1 MIKQLLLEI
10 LDYYR
15 YKITNDKCTQ
25 DDMKSV
31 YKVLSEN
38 VTSQAT
44 IKDIAEFYNQSES
57 NVRNVICRNF
67 IEPPQRRVHYDFHS
81 FIKFIPKSWRKNASE
96 EEKRDVTIHK
106 ADEKFATYP
115 QK

>member
-1 MIKQLLLEI
+1 MIKELLLEI

-15 YKITNDKCTQ
+15 YKILNDGCTQ
-25 DDMKSV
+25 AEMKSL

-44 IKDIAEFYNQSES
+44 IKDIADFYGQSES

-67 IEPPQRRVHYDFHS
+67 VEPPQRRVHYNFHS
-81 FIKFIPKSWRKNASE
+81 FIKFVPKSWRKYKST
-96 EEKRDVTIHK
+96 D
-106 ADEKFATYP
+106 DEK
-115 QK
+115 QE